1 MNAMLMMMLAADS
14 AVQIPPEVLLLD
26 FTASYCQPCQQML
39 PLLHRMEND
48 GFPIRRIDITE
59 DPKLSRRFHVERI
72 PTLVLLVDGREV
84 KRYQGLTSEQ
94 ELRDDM
100 RAAARQRNEALSQKK
115 SSSSPPPVPQ
125 PVSSPESASPNSV
138 TAANAKNQSNANNGQ
153 PVPAESGRTPLSDV
167 FRGIFRPKEFD
178 RPTLRAQSPEAEPA
192 LNEVI
197 SRPLAATIRV
207 RVSSDKMQDVGTGT
221 IIHSTA
227 GKSIILTCAHLFQNM
242 TTKPQVEVDIFQNGA
257 SNRYPATILG
267 GSHDLDLAV
276 LQIQNAQPLP
286 VVELCRQPETFKPG
300 QPVFSLGCDN
310 GQPPSL
316 LQSKI
321 IQVNRYNGHSNLTCE
336 KDPVQG
342 RSGGGLFDEQGRLL
356 AVCSA
361 ADRVSKEGLYMSIP
375 AITSLLQKLSL
386 DYVLQPVTASAGEEV
401 SAGLLTEQSPDSM
414 LEQPSSPTPVLTAE
428 VAASPFPERS
438 APPAFDDAPRESA
451 DAATE
456 ITVLI
461 QSKDPAIGKRMI
473 VIPQATPWLLE
484 LLTGEAAAI
493 PDQGTHVTSARRPV
507 SSSR

>member
-1 MNAMLMMMLAADS
+1 MNAMLMMLLAADS
-14 AVQIPPEVLLLD
+14 AAQIPPEVLLLD

-39 PLLHRMEND
+39 PLLQRMEND

-59 DPKLSRRFHVERI
+59 DPNLSRRFHVERI

-94 ELRDDM
+94 QLRDDM
-100 RAAARQRNEALSQKK
+100 RTAARKRREALGEQDSTGN
-115 SSSSPPPVPQ
+115 
-125 PVSSPESASPNSV
+125 SPETGS
-138 TAANAKNQSNANNGQ
+138 AKNVTVAQPNNQ
-153 PVPAESGRTPLSDV
+153 PNTGVATASAEKGRTPLSDV

-178 RPTLRAQSPEAEPA
+178 RPTLRGQSPDAA
-192 LNEVI
+192 QTLSDVV
-197 SRPLAATIRV
+197 SRPRAATIRV

-242 TTKPQVEVDIFQNGA
+242 TTKPQVEVDVFHNGT

-267 GSHDLDLAV
+267 GSHDLDLAL
-276 LQIQNAQPLP
+276 LQIQNAKTLP
-286 VVELCRQPETFKPG
+286 VVELCQQPETCKTG

-316 LQSKI
+316 LESRI
-321 IQVNRYNGHSNLTCE
+321 VCVNRYDGPSNLTCE

-361 ADRVSKEGLYMSIP
+361 ADRVEKEGLYTSIP
-375 AITSLLQKLSL
+375 AIISLLQKLSL
-386 DYVLQPVTASAGEEV
+386 DYVLQPPSPSTADDEDV
-401 SAGLLTEQSPDSM
+401 SARLLTETTPDDM
-414 LEQPSSPTPVLTAE
+414 LEQPNSTTPIVKTE
-428 VAASPFPERS
+428 RGTVPFPE
-438 APPAFDDAPRESA
+438 AAEPPSFDDLPRETV
-451 DAATE
+451 DTATE
-456 ITVLI
+456 VTVLI

-484 LLTGEAAAI
+484 LLTGEAVSSQ
-493 PDQGTHVTSARRPV
+493 DQGTHVTSARRPV
-507 SSSR
+507 SSNR